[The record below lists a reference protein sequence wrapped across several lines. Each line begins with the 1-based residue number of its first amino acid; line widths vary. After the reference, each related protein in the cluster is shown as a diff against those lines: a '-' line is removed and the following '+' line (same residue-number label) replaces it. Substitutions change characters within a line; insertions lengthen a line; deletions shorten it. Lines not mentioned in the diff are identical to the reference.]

1 MPGTIAPTSVAG
13 ISKTVQRYFPNPA
26 DTGDQSFSDG
36 VDTEVGSGAVNGDGF
51 EDGFEYDWDKWQQ
64 AHQSN
69 LIVNVTNY
77 WPEITNTVPLWPSE
91 RRFNPGKL
99 HVDPDAT
106 LNGAPD
112 YDRWYDENNAGE
124 GAYFSDAQEAHASDF
139 ANTAGKP
146 YPVVRRFPPPN
157 NPPWATNPFLW
168 DTDGDGMPDGWEVAH
183 GLNPL
188 VNDANGDRDGD
199 GVTNLQ
205 EYLNWKALHSG
216 PGLPTGFQL
225 VLRCSDNQYFGVRT
239 ATWEI
244 LPVVGP

>member
-1 MPGTIAPTSVAG
+1 VDSTVTF
-13 ISKTVQRYFPNPA
+13 TVQSGGGQLAASNLESSPLSTSLAVNADIDGTVQVFYRQPA
-26 DTGDQSFSDG
+26 APGVASWIKASASTAAITFQTFSGIDSDG
-36 VDTEVGSGAVNGDGF
+36 DGLTDLR
-51 EDGFEYDWDKWQQ
+51 ELQLG
-64 AHQSN
+64 
-69 LIVNVTNY
+69 
-77 WPEITNTVPLWPSE
+77 
-91 RRFNPGKL
+91 
-99 HVDPDAT
+99 
-106 LNGAPD
+106 
-112 YDRWYDENNAGE
+112 
-124 GAYFSDAQEAHASDF
+124 
-139 ANTAGKP
+139 
-146 YPVVRRFPPPN
+146 
-157 NPPWATNPFLW
+157 TNPNLA